1 MRSRGAFVL
10 SAIVVPCV
18 LACGAS
24 VHAQSAPALSAADV
38 AVACSPSLTLVPDKP
53 PVHSLRI
60 VGAQD
65 TVPRSLFGA
74 RDIVVITGGTKENV
88 QLDQRY
94 SIRRAYAFG
103 WSGKGQLQTIHTTGW
118 LRIVAV
124 NDNTA
129 VAQIEQVCD
138 SVGAGDYLE
147 PFAAPTPV
155 AGEINTTA
163 NLDFSSL
170 GRVLFGDEQRRIAG
184 PGDFMMLER
193 GATDMAPGTHVAVYR
208 DLKTAGVPLAAI
220 GEGVIVTMANGTP
233 VMRITAT
240 RDAVRSGDYVVPHK

>member
-1 MRSRGAFVL
+1 
-10 SAIVVPCV
+10 
-18 LACGAS
+18 
-24 VHAQSAPALSAADV
+24 
-38 AVACSPSLTLVPDKP
+38 
-53 PVHSLRI
+53 
-60 VGAQD
+60 
-65 TVPRSLFGA
+65 
-74 RDIVVITGGTKENV
+74 
-88 QLDQRY
+88 
-94 SIRRAYAFG
+94 
-103 WSGKGQLQTIHTTGW
+103 
-118 LRIVAV
+118 
-124 NDNTA
+124 

-147 PFAAPTPV
+147 PFVAPTPV

-233 VMRITAT
+233 RVAIMTDAIGWH
-240 RDAVRSGDYVVPHK
+240 RDFVVPHK